1 MRGPA
6 FRATAPVMR
15 GAAWSDATRSPDEP
29 LPAPAR
35 VMGAGSMAFHG
46 GASAVAAVGTP
57 VNISSIASAVR
68 GVLMHATVCRRLRT
82 AITCPGGS
90 PHTPVGYEARC
101 PRVESIPTH
110 GAGGGIHTRGC
121 THCARARAILMA

>member
-1 MRGPA
+1 
-6 FRATAPVMR
+6 
-15 GAAWSDATRSPDEP
+15 
-29 LPAPAR
+29 
-35 VMGAGSMAFHG
+35 MAFHG

-57 VNISSIASAVR
+57 VSISSNASAAR
-68 GVLMHATVCRRLRT
+68 GVLVRTTVCPRCGA

-90 PHTPVGYEARC
+90 LHTLDEPTRRC
-101 PRVESIPTH
+101 LRVESIPAC